1 MKGRYNK
8 FVFKNSY
15 SLNIDSIKT
24 SRLDPYN
31 LSNSFQNLL
40 RFSLSKLSRKH
51 EMIYFLFR
59 QVQRR

>member
-31 LSNSFQNLL
+31 LSN
-40 RFSLSKLSRKH
+40 
-51 EMIYFLFR
+51 
-59 QVQRR
+59 